1 MNEEM
6 LRQDLIR
13 DEGLR
18 LKPYRCTAGKLSIGI
33 GRNLDDVG
41 ISASEAEYMLH
52 NDILN
57 VQIELDRNLPW
68 WRKMSETR
76 QLVLANMAFNMG
88 IQGTITVNALIDEKG
103 NVLRTE
109 ILKGIKNGT
118 SLEKASED
126 AIKQW
131 KFTPAQKDGVNVKVW
146 KSYDF
151 NFKINSPVKE

>member
-1 MNEEM
+1 MNEEL

-18 LKPYRCTAGKLSIGI
+18 LKPYRCTAGKLSIGV

-41 ISASEAEYMLH
+41 ISKSEAEYMLH

-68 WRKMSETR
+68 WRKMSEAR

-88 IQGTITVNALIDEKG
+88 IQTLLGF
-103 NVLRTE
+103 
-109 ILKGIKNGT
+109 KNTLSAMERGDYAAAAVGMG
-118 SLEKASED
+118 SSKWAVQVGRARRD
-126 AIKQW
+126 
-131 KFTPAQKDGVNVKVW
+131 
-146 KSYDF
+146 
-151 NFKINSPVKE
+151 